1 MAIGRGGDTGV
12 SKGRDSKREAEEVAL
27 AQCATW
33 GADDCKVML
42 AYENQC
48 AAIATPKASN
58 TGSSFAGGANRGEC
72 LGHCNEVL
80 QGRGRH
86 AV

>member
-1 MAIGRGGDTGV
+1 VRNLG
-12 SKGRDSKREAEEVAL
+12 
-27 AQCATW
+27 

-58 TGSSFAGGANRGEC
+58 TGSSFAGGPTVQSASDTAMKSCTKEG
-72 LGHCNEVL
+72 GL
-80 QGRGRH
+80 QCEIVYSDCSEPRFESF
-86 AV
+86 